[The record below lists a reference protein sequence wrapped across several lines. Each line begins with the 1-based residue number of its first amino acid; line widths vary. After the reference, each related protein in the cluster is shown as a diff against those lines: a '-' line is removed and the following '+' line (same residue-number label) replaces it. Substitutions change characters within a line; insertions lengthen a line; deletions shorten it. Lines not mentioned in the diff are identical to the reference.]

1 MVHSARYVG
10 DQWRRVPALVGA
22 AMSSLVLTL
31 LAERVRKAYNKD
43 IAEEVRVAYDVH
55 LCEAGR
61 VAEKESSS

>member
-1 MVHSARYVG
+1 MT
-10 DQWRRVPALVGA
+10 
-22 AMSSLVLTL
+22 SLVLTL
-31 LAERVRKAYNKD
+31 LGERVRKAYNKD